1 MEMQLSIPVVET
13 IKKRCSIRTY
23 ENKTLLMSDREKLR
37 CCMDTLKNPFDVP
50 VKLHIIDR
58 EQVGNER
65 LGTYGVIKGAKTFLG
80 VSVNDTELAPIAA
93 GYEFENLILYAT
105 SIGLGTVWLAA
116 TFNRNG
122 FVSAMDI
129 QDGEILLAISPVG
142 YSNSK
147 RRIMEVLMRSA
158 MKSTVRKEW
167 NELFFQEDFSTPLT
181 KSMAGI
187 YALPLEML
195 RLAPSAKNQQPWRVR
210 KSGSTYHFYVTYQSG
225 ISREEMMIKKVDVGI
240 ALSHF
245 HQTVMEQGL
254 IGKFEKRAQDDV
266 ELPQNIYYVISWCCE

>member
-1 MEMQLSIPVVET
+1 MEIQLPNSVVET

-23 ENKTLLMSDREKLR
+23 ENKTLLMKDRERLR
-37 CCMDTLKNPFDVP
+37 SCMDTLRNPFDVS
-50 VKLHIIDR
+50 VKLHIIDM

-80 VSVNDTELAPIAA
+80 VSVDDTELAPIAA

-129 QDGEILLAISPVG
+129 QEGEILLAISPVG
-142 YSNSK
+142 YSSRKK
-147 RRIMEVLMRSA
+147 RITEVLMRSA
-158 MKSTVRKEW
+158 MKSTLRKEW
-167 NELFFQEDFSTPLT
+167 NELFFQENFCTPLT

-187 YALPLEML
+187 YALALEML

-210 KSGSTYHFYVTYQSG
+210 KSGSIYHFYVTYKSG
-225 ISREEMMIKKVDVGI
+225 ISREEIMIKKVDVGI

-254 IGKFEKRAQDDV
+254 VGHFEKREQDDV
-266 ELPQNIYYVISWCCE
+266 EFPKNTHYVISWCCE